1 MCKQVGLSP
10 WSRWEPPKG
19 LEVRQAGR
27 QDRLTCSFFLSTVA
41 KEGLVA
47 LQKKLLSITLPD
59 FAGDFKIKPIGRGH
73 YDFHRWGPEVAGRRG
88 GDVEGG
94 EGEPQDL
101 PGPAVGRVPHSVQRE
116 VREGGEL
123 GSPHSLTHPTNISE
137 DLLAV

>member
-1 MCKQVGLSP
+1 M
-10 WSRWEPPKG
+10 
-19 LEVRQAGR
+19 
-27 QDRLTCSFFLSTVA
+27 
-41 KEGLVA
+41 A